1 MKWKLIMDQ
10 AKSNIEYFNI
20 ICKQKRKLESG
31 TIPGIYACLL
41 VQKNSDHHLVMILI
55 LKTGFRAAD

>member
-1 MKWKLIMDQ
+1 MDQ